1 MQLIAKACCFNLK
14 KKERIFMK
22 LLNRIK
28 AFFNYKGQKAELDL
42 KAAEIR
48 EGKTFLHP
56 LDNDDVVYC
65 IRTNDVNIF
74 LNYESNIEDNDLTII
89 DKKEF
94 DAKKQSENKSK
105 ENKQK
110 SSTKH
115 HHKEYSNEFQ
125 LYKKRKFTISLYPD
139 EYDSVVKSMKE
150 YGYKRADFFLACV
163 NTARKTTMKTAYNK
177 IVKDHKSKALAEKEL
192 MKKHQSGMKKDA

>member
-1 MQLIAKACCFNLK
+1 M
-14 KKERIFMK
+14 
-22 LLNRIK
+22 
-28 AFFNYKGQKAELDL
+28 
-42 KAAEIR
+42 
-48 EGKTFLHP
+48 
-56 LDNDDVVYC
+56 
-65 IRTNDVNIF
+65 
-74 LNYESNIEDNDLTII
+74 NYESNIEDNDLTII

-192 MKKHQSGMKKDA
+192 MKKLQSGMKKDA